1 MNCHP
6 ERSEGSAFRGE
17 MQIPRFARND
27 KGSERNCDRTSM
39 ILVFCGTPRFA
50 VPTLERLVEAG
61 HSVPLAVT
69 QPDRP
74 RGRGME
80 MAVSPVKDAAIRL
93 GIAVAQPDTIK
104 NNAEFRD
111 QLAAINPDAIIV
123 VGYGRIIPQWMID
136 LPRLGNLN
144 LHASLLPKYRGAAP
158 IQWAIAKGESVTG
171 VTTMRIDAGLD
182 TGDILMQREI
192 SIAAEDTAE
201 TLGPKL
207 ASIGADLM
215 VETLRGL
222 DTGQVRPTPQDHSQA
237 TLAPILKKEDG
248 RMDFA
253 RNASD
258 LFSRLRGFQPWP
270 GAFTTFKSKT
280 LQVHRAQ
287 PLQRAVKLTPGDVAV
302 EGMRLFVGCGKNN
315 DRDTDTALELIEI
328 QLEGKRRMTAQEF
341 INGYRPK
348 SGDHLGE

>member
-1 MNCHP
+1 ML
-6 ERSEGSAFRGE
+6 
-17 MQIPRFARND
+17 
-27 KGSERNCDRTSM
+27 
-39 ILVFCGTPRFA
+39 LVFCGTPRFA
-50 VPTLERLVEAG
+50 VPTLKRLVEAG
-61 HSVPLAVT
+61 HSVPLVVT

-80 MAVSPVKDAAIRL
+80 VAVSPVKDAATRL
-93 GIAVAQPDTIK
+93 GITVVQPPAIK

-111 QLAAINPDAIIV
+111 QLAAIAPDAIIV

-158 IQWAIAKGESVTG
+158 IQWAIARGESVTG

-192 SIAAEDTAE
+192 SIGLEDTAE

-207 ASIGADLM
+207 ASIGAELM

-222 DTGQVRPTPQDHSQA
+222 ETGQVRPTPQDHAQA

-248 RMDFA
+248 RMDFS
-253 RNASD
+253 RSPTD
-258 LFSRLRGFQPWP
+258 LFNRLRGFQPWP
-270 GAFTTFKSKT
+270 GAFTTFKGKT

-287 PLQRAVKLTPGDVAV
+287 PWQHAARLTPGEIAV
-302 EGMRLFVGCGKNN
+302 EGTSLLVGCGK
-315 DRDTDTALELIEI
+315 DQDTDTALELIEI

-341 INGYRPK
+341 IHGYRPK
-348 SGDHLGE
+348 SGDHLGQ